1 MPGRS
6 SLTKDEQTQDE
17 VFMQRALHLAT
28 ETIGLAS
35 PNPQVGCVLT
45 QTPPEGGTPKVI
57 GEGAHLYD
65 NRDHAEIVALKQAA
79 ARGFSTKGA
88 TAYVTLEPCS
98 HHGRTAPCADA
109 LIAAGIARCVVAT
122 QDPNPLVS
130 GGKPSGQGIQK
141 LRAANIEVT
150 LGVLEQ
156 PARDLNDAF
165 AHFIVHHTPFVTLK
179 AALSVDGKLAPPA
192 AGRHPNQP
200 FWLTGPAARYQ
211 VQLLRHA
218 SDAVL
223 TGIGTVIADDPQLT
237 DRSGMQNPSRSEVQP
252 LTRSRIEDPI
262 RSGVSESTALPRRR
276 PLLRVI
282 LDTHLRIPL
291 TSQLVRSA
299 ANARSTGDSQ
309 SARRSEPD
317 LLILCGSVAPPAKAA
332 ALRDLGVEVEQL
344 PDHAGRLSLRAALS
358 TLAKRDVLSLLLE
371 CGSHLNGAFLQQ
383 NLVDKAVLLY
393 AETELGDEAVP
404 FAQGIA
410 SPYLF
415 EQSLHRIT
423 RTTYGPDACVTGY
436 LHDPWPQPPS
446 TPYPLH
452 PVP

>member
-1 MPGRS
+1 MPDTIRA
-6 SLTKDEQTQDE
+6 EDE

-45 QTPPEGGTPKVI
+45 QNPPGGGAPKII

-79 ARGFSTKGA
+79 ARGFSTNGA

-98 HHGRTAPCADA
+98 HHGRTAPCANA

-130 GGKPSGQGIQK
+130 GQGIQK
-141 LRAANIEVT
+141 LRDANIEVT
-150 LGVLEQ
+150 LGVLQQ

-165 AHFIVHHTPFVTLK
+165 AHFIQHRTPFVTLK
-179 AALSVDGKLAPPA
+179 AALSVDGKLAPPP

-223 TGIGTVIADDPQLT
+223 TGIGTILADNPQLT
-237 DRSGMQNPSRSEVQP
+237 DRSGMQDPARSGMQNPAHSGMQP
-252 LTRSRIEDPI
+252 LTRSRIEDPV
-262 RSGVSESTALPRRR
+262 RSGVSEPSALPRRR

-299 ANARSTGDSQ
+299 ASARSTSGSQ

-344 PDHAGRLSLRAALS
+344 PDHAGRLSLPAALS
-358 TLAKRDVLSLLLE
+358 TLAERNILSLLLE
-371 CGSHLNGAFLQQ
+371 CGSHLNGAFVRQ
-383 NLVDKAVLLY
+383 NLVDKAVLIY
-393 AETELGDEAVP
+393 AETELGDEALP
-404 FAQGIA
+404 FAQGIP
-410 SPYLF
+410 SPYLY
-415 EQSLHRIT
+415 EQSLHRVT

>member
-1 MPGRS
+1 MPGNVPP
-6 SLTKDEQTQDE
+6 THDE
-17 VFMQRALHLAT
+17 VFMQRALNLAM

-45 QTPPEGGTPKVI
+45 QNPAGGGTQKII

-65 NRDHAEIVALKQAA
+65 HRDHAEIVALKQAA
-79 ARGFSTKGA
+79 HRGIPTTGA

-98 HHGRTAPCADA
+98 HHGRTAPCANA
-109 LIAAGIARCVVAT
+109 LIDAGIARCVIAT
-122 QDPNPLVS
+122 QDPNPLV
-130 GGKPSGQGIQK
+130 SGQGIQK
-141 LRAANIEVT
+141 LRAANIAVT

-165 AHFIVHHTPFVTLK
+165 AHFIQHRTPFVTLK
-179 AALSVDGKLAPPA
+179 AALSVDGKLAPPPA
-192 AGRHPNQP
+192 ERAPNQP
-200 FWLTGPAARYQ
+200 FWLTGPAARHQ

-223 TGIGTVIADDPQLT
+223 TGIGTVLADDPQLT
-237 DRSGMQNPSRSEVQP
+237 DRSGMQ
-252 LTRSRIEDPI
+252 DPA
-262 RSGVSESTALPRRR
+262 RSGMQDPARNQLPRRR

-299 ANARSTGDSQ
+299 A
-309 SARRSEPD
+309 SAHSASGSHSD
-317 LLILCGSVAPPAKAA
+317 LLILCGSLAPPAKAT
-332 ALRDLGVEVEQL
+332 ALRSLGVQIEQI
-344 PDHAGRLSLRAALS
+344 PDHAGRLSLPAVLA
-358 TLAKRDVLSLLLE
+358 TLAERNILSLLLE
-371 CGSHLNGAFLQQ
+371 CGSHLNGAFLLQ
-383 NLVDKAVLLY
+383 NLADKAVLIY
-393 AETELGDEAVP
+393 ADTELGDQAVP

-423 RTTYGPDACVTGY
+423 RTTYGPDACITGY
-436 LHDPWPQPPS
+436 LHDPWPV
-446 TPYPLH
+446 TAAN
-452 PVP
+452 